1 MLCEGI
7 TRRVVFVALVAF
19 FINGGAIVCAQVKSS
34 TFYSTYD
41 AHELVK
47 NKKYK
52 GIDFAQGEMG
62 TGTSLSEL
70 PGGRNENSKSISYD
84 CRIQTTGD
92 DAFNVANFLDWL
104 AQESIK
110 QIESG
115 KGAVVGQRYKVG
127 RRFHIEYAQDGFT
140 GRLEVY
146 ADVTGKDQMSLDV
159 EITESSRT
167 CIDPSKAN
175 KAEVVLRVRLVRF
188 EGCNKYCWPE
198 VEILKMLQN
207 KSGFSFKKS
216 LTVAHYSWEPGIP
229 EGESTIYLE
238 RYNPKRN
245 DLWKLLNG
253 SGKEGVSHAIPSPRK
268 GQPTE

>member
-1 MLCEGI
+1 MLLAV
-7 TRRVVFVALVAF
+7 TSRVGFVALVAF
-19 FINGGAIVCAQVKSS
+19 LINGGAMVFAQVKSS

-41 AHELVK
+41 ARELVK
-47 NKKYK
+47 NRKYK
-52 GIDFAQGEMG
+52 GIDFDQGEMG
-62 TGTSLSEL
+62 TGTSLSQV
-70 PGGRNENSKSISYD
+70 PGGRTENSKSISYD
-84 CRIQTTGD
+84 CHIQTTGD

-115 KGAVVGQRYKVG
+115 KGEVVGQRYKVG
-127 RRFHIEYAQDGFT
+127 KRFHIEYAQDGFT

-146 ADVTGKDQMSLDV
+146 ADVTGKDQLSLDV

-167 CIDPSKAN
+167 CIDPGKAK
-175 KAEVVLRVRLVRF
+175 KAEVVLRVKLVRL

-198 VEILKMLQN
+198 VEIPKMLQN
-207 KSGFSFKKS
+207 KSGFSFKKR

-253 SGKEGVSHAIPSPRK
+253 SGKEGVSDAAQAQR
-268 GQPTE
+268 